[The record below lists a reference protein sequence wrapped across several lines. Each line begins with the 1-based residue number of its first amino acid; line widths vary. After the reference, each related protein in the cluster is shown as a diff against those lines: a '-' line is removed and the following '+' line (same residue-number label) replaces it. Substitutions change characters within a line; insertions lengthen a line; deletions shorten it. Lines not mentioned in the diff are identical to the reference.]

1 MKVRIQWEC
10 LYSDGDNSWRE
21 NRFRILNIDDPDR
34 AINTIIDD
42 YKQKYQCEPIKTN
55 DGLHFAD
62 DLDSVSINNFSIER
76 MGE

>member
-1 MKVRIQWEC
+1 MKVKIIWNC
-10 LYSDGDNSWRE
+10 LYSDGENSWHE
-21 NRFRILNIDDPDR
+21 NRFRVLNIDDPDR
-34 AINTIIDD
+34 ATDAIIED

-62 DLDSVSINNFSIER
+62 DLDSVLISNFNIER